1 MATVIETTKATPIPP
16 FSSVSTKN
24 GKGKPRSEASINRFL
39 MKHKDYEY
47 INGKL
52 EKKIMP
58 NAKHSGVATRFVI
71 KLGIYLEQNNI
82 GRVYSEAHFQIG
94 EDKRIPDVA
103 FVSAEKIPVEG
114 EPQKFWEFAPD
125 LAIEVVSPTDF
136 YQDVTEK
143 IEDYFAAGVKQVW
156 ILNPEIEKLS
166 VYLSP
171 TEVKI
176 YSKNE
181 ILKTEEVLPDFQLK
195 LSDIFID

>member
-1 MATVIETTKATPIPP
+1 MATVIETTKTTPIPP
-16 FSSVSTKN
+16 FSSVSAKN

-58 NAKHSGVATRFVI
+58 NAKHSGVATRLSAEIWF
-71 KLGIYLEQNNI
+71 YLKENKI

-143 IEDYFAAGVKQVW
+143 IEDYFAAGVTQVW

-166 VYLSP
+166 VYFSP
-171 TEVKI
+171 TKVKI

-181 ILKTEEVLPDFQLK
+181 ILKTEEILPNFRLN